1 MIHAKIL
8 SNNFAF
14 VDRVLHYAKF
24 QQQVNM
30 VQRDSLNLPSEAYE
44 EDQQRRLLAL
54 SNPEYQIFCQ
64 ANLCISISH

>member
-1 MIHAKIL
+1 MTHAKIL

-30 VQRDSLNLPSEAYE
+30 VQRDGPNLPSEAYE
-44 EDQQRRLLAL
+44 EDQQRRRLAL
-54 SNPEYQIFCQ
+54 PNPEHQIFCQ
-64 ANLCISISH
+64 ANLCISMAR